1 MSPSRPRWLASVISE
16 HLAARTAARVV
27 ESCPPSID
35 WPHRAWSSRIG
46 RWLGASAWFVA
57 DPESIPA
64 LGNRRRTAALASAK
78 LDFAEALFDVRTP
91 AAARLLDRI
100 AITRSLHELW
110 HLRGEVFGHVSRRYG
125 QTEAGSRLSE
135 LDGHFP
141 KRMRR
146 AGFATRAPLIGGDAG
161 PMLRLHRRA
170 AANDGAPG

>member
-1 MSPSRPRWLASVISE
+1 LPANVSLPMSPSRPRWLASVISE
-16 HLAARTAARVV
+16 HMAARAANRVV
-27 ESCPPSID
+27 ESCPPSVD

-64 LGNRRRTAALASAK
+64 LGNRRRTA
-78 LDFAEALFDVRTP
+78 
-91 AAARLLDRI
+91 
-100 AITRSLHELW
+100 ITRSLHELW

-125 QTEAGSRLSE
+125 QTEAELRLTE

-146 AGFATRAPLIGGDAG
+146 AGFATRAPLIGDDAG
-161 PMLRLHRRA
+161 AMLRLHRRA
-170 AANDGAPG
+170 GANDGASG

>member
-16 HLAARTAARVV
+16 HLAARAAVRVV
-27 ESCPPSID
+27 ESCPPSVD
-35 WPHRAWSSRIG
+35 WPHRVWSSRIG

-57 DPESIPA
+57 DPESMPA

-91 AAARLLDRI
+91 VAALLLDRI

-110 HLRGEVFGHVSRRYG
+110 HVRGEVFGHVSRRHG
-125 QTEAGSRLSE
+125 QTEAESRLGE
-135 LDGHFP
+135 LDRHFP

-146 AGFATRAPLIGGDAG
+146 AGFATRAPMIGDDAG
-161 PMLRLHRRA
+161 RVLRLHCRA
-170 AANDGAPG
+170 AANDAAPG